1 MYTYAAEYTGGHFD
15 EIKSD
20 KRENGHRKGCPK
32 RHSFPQTKRKVHHE
46 PNCPQRV
53 AKDEPQKRKYS
64 LGEKAAFFFKIYPAK
79 TGHKNKSDIIT
90 AHRAQENTNPCLA
103 HRKNGNAQCAKKKP
117 HGNRNRAPFQPRTPP
132 AKAQTNVCNV
142 TGTAPTG
149 KANWESTAIIP
160 ANKAAPDI

>member
-20 KRENGHRKGCPK
+20 KGENGHRKGCPK

-64 LGEKAAFFFKIYPAK
+64 LGEKAVFSLRYIPLKPA
-79 TGHKNKSDIIT
+79 IRI
-90 AHRAQENTNPCLA
+90 NP
-103 HRKNGNAQCAKKKP
+103 
-117 HGNRNRAPFQPRTPP
+117 
-132 AKAQTNVCNV
+132 
-142 TGTAPTG
+142 
-149 KANWESTAIIP
+149 I
-160 ANKAAPDI
+160 

>member
-20 KRENGHRKGCPK
+20 KGENGHRKGCPK

-46 PNCPQRV
+46 PNCPQRI

-64 LGEKAAFFFKIYPAK
+64 LGEKAAFFFKIYPAE
-79 TGHKNKSDIIT
+79 TGHKNKSDIIP

-117 HGNRNRAPFQPRTPP
+117 HGNGNPISSQGHHRQ
-132 AKAQTNVCNV
+132 KHKQTSVM
-142 TGTAPTG
+142 
-149 KANWESTAIIP
+149 
-160 ANKAAPDI
+160 